1 MNGRNIYKIY
11 NKLPGCYRIK
21 NLNSK
26 RRINMS
32 APLKSML
39 DQSPAQIPKQ
49 LSKYIVEQHY
59 DKYTAEN
66 QSTWR
71 YIMRQLKDFLSKNAH
86 SSYLRGLKETGITI
100 DEIPHINDIDQKLQK
115 LGWRAVPVSGFIP
128 PAAFMEF
135 QLNNVLPIASA
146 IRTVEHISYTPAP
159 DIVHEAA
166 GHAPFLVH
174 PVFNSFLKE
183 YAKVVR
189 KAITN
194 KQDFEQYLAIRRLSD
209 IKEDP
214 HSSSDE
220 IKKAQEHLNQVNSE
234 LKSPSEASLLSRFI
248 WWTSEYGLIGNL
260 KEQKIYGAGLLSS
273 LGEAKKCLGPEVQ
286 KIPLDSSCVE
296 YSYDITD
303 YQPQLF
309 VTPDFETLHTV
320 LEDLKKK
327 CAFYRGGEY
336 GLKQA
341 KKAEMVCTIELNTG
355 LQISGVLENYA
366 QEEGKTLFFKLKG
379 ACQLSYQAQ
388 QLKGHGITEHGCG
401 YSSPLGVLKDPCVS
415 PDKMSLSEL
424 KNRFMKQDGDM
435 TLEFASGWVLKGKL
449 LEGICKDNRLILLRF
464 KNCQVYRG
472 DTVYYKPEWGGFD
485 LALGEKVCSVFGGP
499 ADRFSYGDLDDFE
512 VAHIPFGVFTKEQQ
526 EVFFF
531 HQKIREVRESS
542 DSQPTLFET
551 LIEEYKKRF
560 FKRWLV
566 GVELLELAYIFE
578 RSEKEK
584 QFLTQQLISTSDS
597 SNEKRPFIKNAIQ
610 LIEKENRIC

>member
-1 MNGRNIYKIY
+1 MAKTAVKLRN
-11 NKLPGCYRIK
+11 LPEE
-21 NLNSK
+21 ST
-26 RRINMS
+26 
-32 APLKSML
+32 P
-39 DQSPAQIPKQ
+39 QIPEQ
-49 LSKYIVEQHY
+49 LNRYIVEQHY
-59 DKYTAEN
+59 DQYTAEN

-71 YIMRQLKDFLSKNAH
+71 YIMRQLKDFLSENAH
-86 SSYLRGLKETGITI
+86 SSYLKGLQETGITI
-100 DEIPHINDIDQKLQK
+100 DKIPRISDIDNKLQK

-135 QLNNVLPIASA
+135 QLNNILPIASA

-194 KQDFEQYLAIRRLSD
+194 KQDFEQYSAIRRLSD

-214 HSSSDE
+214 HSSPEE
-220 IKKAQEHLNQVNSE
+220 IKKAQDHLNQINSE

-248 WWTSEYGLIGNL
+248 WWTSEYGLIGDL
-260 KEQKIYGAGLLSS
+260 KKQKIYGAGLLSS
-273 LGEAKKCLGPEVQ
+273 LGEAKKCLGSEVK

-355 LQISGVLENYA
+355 LQISGVLENYV
-366 QEEGKTLFFKLKG
+366 QEEEKTLFIKLQG
-379 ACQLSYQAQ
+379 ACQLSYQGQ
-388 QLKGHGITEHGCG
+388 QLKGHGTEEHRSG
-401 YSSPLGVLKDPCVS
+401 YSSPLGVLKNPSAS

-424 KNRFMKQDGDM
+424 KNRFMGKDGNM
-435 TLEFASGWVLKGKL
+435 TLEFASGWVLKGTL
-449 LEGICKDNRLILLRF
+449 LEGISKNNKLLLLRF

-472 DTVYYKPEWGGFD
+472 DIVYYKPEWGLFD

-499 ADRFSYGDLDDFE
+499 ADRFAYEDLENFE
-512 VAHIPFGVFTKEQQ
+512 VAHVPSGGFTEEQRQVFS
-526 EVFFF
+526 FY
-531 HQKIREVRESS
+531 QKVREVRESS
-542 DSQPTLFET
+542 DNQSNLFKA
-551 LIEEYKKRF
+551 LMDEYKEQFLKY
-560 FKRWLV
+560 WLV
-566 GVELLELAYIFE
+566 GVELLELAYMFKRPAE
-578 RSEKEK
+578 EKH
-584 QFLTQQLISTSDS
+584 FLTQKLISTSNS
-597 SNEKRPFIKNAIQ
+597 NTNNEKRPFIKNAIQ
-610 LIEKENRIC
+610 LIEKENQSV

>member
-1 MNGRNIYKIY
+1 MADISV
-11 NKLPGCYRIK
+11 KLN
-21 NLNSK
+21 NLLK
-26 RRINMS
+26 KS
-32 APLKSML
+32 AP
-39 DQSPAQIPKQ
+39 QIPQQ
-49 LSKYIVEQHY
+49 LNKYIVKQHY
-59 DKYTAEN
+59 DQYTAEN

-71 YIMRQLKDFLSKNAH
+71 YIMRQLKDFLSENAH
-86 SSYLRGLKETGITI
+86 PSYLKGLQETGITI
-100 DEIPHINDIDQKLQK
+100 DKIPRISDIDKKLQK

-194 KQDFEQYLAIRRLSD
+194 KQDFEQYSAIRSLSD

-214 HSSSDE
+214 HSSPEE
-220 IKKAQEHLNQVNSE
+220 IKKAQDHLNQINSE

-248 WWTSEYGLIGNL
+248 WWTSEYGLIGDL
-260 KEQKIYGAGLLSS
+260 KKQKIYGAGLLSS
-273 LGEAKKCLGPEVQ
+273 LGEAKKCLGSEVK

-309 VTPDFETLHTV
+309 VTPDFETLHAV
-320 LEDLKKK
+320 LEDLKRK

-341 KKAEMVCTIELNTG
+341 EKAEMVCTIELNTG
-355 LQISGVLENYA
+355 LQISGVLENYV
-366 QEEGKTLFFKLKG
+366 QEEEKILFIKLQG
-379 ACQLSYQAQ
+379 ACQLSYQGQ
-388 QLKGHGITEHGCG
+388 QLKGHGTKEHHSG
-401 YSSPLGVLKDPCVS
+401 YSSPLGVLKNSFIS

-424 KNRFMKQDGDM
+424 KNRFMEKDGNM

-449 LEGICKDNRLILLRF
+449 IEGVFKDNKLILLRF
-464 KNCQVYRG
+464 KDCQVYRG
-472 DTVYYKPEWGGFD
+472 DHIYYEPSWGVFD
-485 LALGEKVCSVFGGP
+485 LALSEKICSVFGGP
-499 ADRFSYGDLDDFE
+499 ADRFAYGDLEDFE
-512 VAHIPFGVFTKEQQ
+512 VAHVPSGVFTEEQK

-531 HQKIREVRESS
+531 YRKVREVRESS
-542 DSQPTLFET
+542 DNQLNLFKT

-560 FKRWLV
+560 LKHWLV
-566 GVELLELAYIFE
+566 GVELLELAYIFKKP
-578 RSEKEK
+578 EKEK
-584 QFLTQQLISTSDS
+584 QFLKQQLVSVSDS
-597 SNEKRPFIKNAIQ
+597 SNEKKPFIENAIK
-610 LIEKENRIC
+610 LIERENQFI